1 MGCKEI
7 RFRMVYRFKDRFT
20 VEELCRLLRVSRSGY
35 YKWLSRQGKPDRDQ
49 PVAEL
54 IRQCHRKTRRTY
66 GYRRIKIWLLRE
78 TGLVINHKAV
88 LRIMRKYDLLALPK
102 RKHFQ
107 RYKLDTYHHYE
118 NLLNR
123 DFSASKPNEKWVTD
137 ISYIPTDEG
146 FLYLSIIKDL
156 YDKSIVAYRYARQMP
171 TKLVTDTIYAA
182 LRNTQSEDRPI
193 LHSDN
198 GIQYAS
204 IPYFHV
210 TRNNGI
216 TPSMSAVGC
225 PYDNACA
232 ESFFSLL
239 KNECIYRAKPRTIQ
253 EAMALVDD
261 YIYFYNNERIQLS
274 SKMTPMEVRLLV
286 A

>member
-20 VEELCRLLRVSRSGY
+20 VGELCRLLGVSRSGY
-35 YKWLSRQGKPDRDQ
+35 YKWLSRQMRPDRDE

-54 IRQCHRKTRRTY
+54 IRQCHSKTRRTY
-66 GYRRIKIWLLRE
+66 GYRRVKIWLLRE
-78 TGLVINHKAV
+78 AGLVINHKAV

-102 RKHFQ
+102 KKRFQ
-107 RYKLDTYHHYE
+107 YYKLDTFHHYE

-123 DFSASKPNEKWVTD
+123 DFSASKPNEKWATD

-146 FLYLSIIKDL
+146 FLYLSVIKDL
-156 YDKSIVAYRYARQMP
+156 YDKSIVAYRYARQMQ
-171 TKLVTDTIYAA
+171 TKLVTDTIFAA
-182 LRNTQSEDRPI
+182 LRNTHQDDHPI

-204 IPYFHV
+204 IPYYHV
-210 TRNNGI
+210 TKDNGI

-239 KNECIYRAKPRTIQ
+239 KNECIYRTRPKTIR
-253 EAMALVDD
+253 EAMELVDD

-274 SKMTPMEVRLLV
+274 SKMTPMEVRLL
-286 A
+286 AA